1 MKKCKCCGKDMPIKF
16 GGRWVFCSEE
26 CFNKFYGVKNTKL
39 EGCAICGKPLTGKR
53 RTYCS
58 DECFNQSKKQERYEG
73 YKRPQ
78 ATTYPVVV
86 VKKRG
91 RPKKKMTLAEV
102 NELAREENLTYGQYC
117 AKHGLY

>member
-1 MKKCKCCGKDMPIKF
+1 MPIKF
-16 GGRWVFCSEE
+16 GGRWAFCSDE
-26 CFNKFYGVKNTKL
+26 CLKKFYGRKNSKL
-39 EGCAICGKPLTGKR
+39 ESCEMCGKPLTGQR

-58 DECFNQSKKQERYEG
+58 EECQKQSKKQERYEE
-73 YKRPQ
+73 YKKPM

-91 RPKKKMTLAEV
+91 RPKKKLTLAEV
-102 NELAREENLTYGQYC
+102 NELARAENMSYGQYC